1 MGQGVIPRSI
11 EHRGYEAA
19 KGLSGHDRAIGRTRR
34 GTSRWSPAKRIEVQ
48 RHIGWWVAQE
58 LGAVTQPDDRDVV
71 RGHRVIGDPR
81 ARHVDDL
88 SGEERHPPG
97 RREPISVRED
107 AGRHGQ
113 LGRRLLADQQGTLAP
128 LRRDGGEEVLGG
140 ADRGCG
146 GDLIVAWCDDRR
158 VPHQLAPEML

>member
-19 KGLSGHDRAIGRTRR
+19 QALSGHDRAIGRTRR
-34 GTSRWSPAKRIEVQ
+34 GASSWSPAKRSEVQ
-48 RHIGWWVAQE
+48 RHIRWWNAQE
-58 LGAVTQPDDRDVV
+58 IGAVTQPDDRDVV

-88 SGEERHPPG
+88 SGEKRHPPV
-97 RREPISVRED
+97 RRQPICMRED
-107 AGRHGQ
+107 AGGHGQ
-113 LGRRLLADQQGTLAP
+113 LGRGLLADQQGTLAP
-128 LRRDGGEEVLGG
+128 LRRDGGEQILGG

-146 GDLIVAWCDDRR
+146 GDLVVAWSIDRL
-158 VPHQLAPEML
+158 VPHQPAPEML